1 MAGAAAGLQNRQ
13 PGFQN
18 ETWPS
23 SRLRSQLRNFH
34 SSPYQTINYRR
45 GSPVAISTAAMRI
58 SRNAERGFSVVE
70 LMLTV
75 AFAATVLTIA
85 VPVLTDVSDSS
96 KLNGA
101 AREIERE
108 FQAARLKAVSA
119 NRLLRVRLNCPG
131 TGLYRTIEYVA
142 SPAVDNAGNRCSES
156 AYPFPADNDIMTRP
170 NYDGPVR
177 VLPLGATV
185 TTNILQFNPDGT
197 AFSVVSNVVTPIAAP
212 VVITVT
218 RKGKSKSITVN
229 AAGKIQ
235 LQ

>member
-1 MAGAAAGLQNRQ
+1 
-13 PGFQN
+13 
-18 ETWPS
+18 
-23 SRLRSQLRNFH
+23 
-34 SSPYQTINYRR
+34 
-45 GSPVAISTAAMRI
+45 MRI
-58 SRNAERGFSVVE
+58 PRAAERGFSLVE

-75 AFAATVLTIA
+75 AVAATLLTIA
-85 VPVLTDVSDSS
+85 VPVMTDVSDSS

-131 TGLYRTIEYVA
+131 TGMYRTVEYVA
-142 SPAVDNAGNRCSES
+142 SPGVDNASNRCSES
-156 AYPFPADNDIMTRP
+156 AYPFPPDNDIMTRP

-185 TTNILQFNPDGT
+185 TTNILQFQPDGT
-197 AFSVVSNVVTPIAAP
+197 AVTIVSNVVTPITAP